1 MNSEYQNGM
10 RWASRSFPC
19 QTTLGFYE
27 IWYLRYQH
35 SAVKSFTSSRTVYAL
50 KYINYEVDF
59 TNICVLYYTAL
70 LHGYNRLKEQ
80 SGEKTSNNWNFWRTN
95 LILKFWANSH
105 QKSSFWGEHW
115 EQEHLVPW
123 YIWNQHLSL
132 STATA
137 GATVTLWGQSPVPIL
152 QNVPA
157 LELGSALGTQPPVRL
172 RPLWPHSCV
181 CPSPLGREWGWRR
194 REQKFLLLAWS
205 WGSVWEIRLT
215 HECWIICVWADFTA
229 EPTHGPALGTSPCPG
244 NTPEEELKV
253 VSLLFGKLQLPCN

>member
-1 MNSEYQNGM
+1 MNSECQNGM

-115 EQEHLVPW
+115 EQEYLVPW

-137 GATVTLWGQSPVPIL
+137 GPWWHFGDSLLSPSCRMSQLWNWDLLWAPSPQWDRDLCDPTVVFALLLLGGNGAEGGQSRSFCCLPGAGGVSEKSDWHTSAESSVFGLISL
-152 QNVPA
+152 QNPPM
-157 LELGSALGTQPPVRL
+157 GQP
-172 RPLWPHSCV
+172 
-181 CPSPLGREWGWRR
+181 
-194 REQKFLLLAWS
+194 
-205 WGSVWEIRLT
+205 
-215 HECWIICVWADFTA
+215 
-229 EPTHGPALGTSPCPG
+229 
-244 NTPEEELKV
+244 
-253 VSLLFGKLQLPCN
+253 